1 VVKRAASVFA
11 GGESGKWIDFLIALG
26 NAVRVVRLDANRRA
40 FITHYAVVL

>member
-1 VVKRAASVFA
+1 VRGGEQNAASVFA
-11 GGESGKWIDFLIALG
+11 GGKDGLILIALG

>member
-11 GGESGKWIDFLIALG
+11 GGKVDSFLVALG